1 MILLLDIKILLNR
14 MEEGV
19 ALSDK
24 TGNLLFNS
32 SIERLFRYYNTD
44 VTQENLYKILNGSKY
59 EKIPVN
65 VDKKYVGSVLLIN
78 QKSTNAVPK
87 ADSEFRAKY
96 KFTDIVGQDDV
107 KIKAA
112 KFAKSNETVII
123 YGETGTGKELFA
135 QSIHNESSRSN
146 GPFIAVNCASLSE
159 SLIESEL
166 FGYEDGAFTGA
177 ARGGKKGIF
186 ELADGGTLFL
196 DEIGEIPLNFQAK
209 LLRVLQEN
217 EIRRVGGS
225 RKIPVNVRIICATNK
240 NLKEECK
247 KNNFRYDLYYRINVL
262 ELKLQPLR
270 FRKKDIISLF
280 KNFIYKQC
288 ISENKKL
295 KWKSDDIFEPLLKY
309 NWYGNIREL
318 ENFAK
323 FVVACSEKDELNENF
338 ILNMLESRNL
348 EDNDEI
354 SIKFSYDLKE
364 MESEMF
370 NTLLDRYNGNKENLC
385 RDFNISKTTLW
396 RKLNFVQ

>member
-1 MILLLDIKILLNR
+1 

-166 FGYEDGAFTGA
+166 FGYEDGSFTGA

-240 NLKEECK
+240 NLK
-247 KNNFRYDLYYRINVL
+247 
-262 ELKLQPLR
+262 
-270 FRKKDIISLF
+270 
-280 KNFIYKQC
+280 
-288 ISENKKL
+288 
-295 KWKSDDIFEPLLKY
+295 
-309 NWYGNIREL
+309 
-318 ENFAK
+318 
-323 FVVACSEKDELNENF
+323 
-338 ILNMLESRNL
+338 
-348 EDNDEI
+348 
-354 SIKFSYDLKE
+354 
-364 MESEMF
+364 
-370 NTLLDRYNGNKENLC
+370 
-385 RDFNISKTTLW
+385 
-396 RKLNFVQ
+396 

>member
-1 MILLLDIKILLNR
+1 M
-14 MEEGV
+14 
-19 ALSDK
+19 
-24 TGNLLFNS
+24 
-32 SIERLFRYYNTD
+32 
-44 VTQENLYKILNGSKY
+44 
-59 EKIPVN
+59 
-65 VDKKYVGSVLLIN
+65 
-78 QKSTNAVPK
+78 
-87 ADSEFRAKY
+87 
-96 KFTDIVGQDDV
+96 
-107 KIKAA
+107 
-112 KFAKSNETVII
+112 
-123 YGETGTGKELFA
+123 
-135 QSIHNESSRSN
+135 
-146 GPFIAVNCASLSE
+146 
-159 SLIESEL
+159 
-166 FGYEDGAFTGA
+166 
-177 ARGGKKGIF
+177 
-186 ELADGGTLFL
+186 
-196 DEIGEIPLNFQAK
+196 
-209 LLRVLQEN
+209 
-217 EIRRVGGS
+217 
-225 RKIPVNVRIICATNK
+225 
-240 NLKEECK
+240 
-247 KNNFRYDLYYRINVL
+247 YYRINVL